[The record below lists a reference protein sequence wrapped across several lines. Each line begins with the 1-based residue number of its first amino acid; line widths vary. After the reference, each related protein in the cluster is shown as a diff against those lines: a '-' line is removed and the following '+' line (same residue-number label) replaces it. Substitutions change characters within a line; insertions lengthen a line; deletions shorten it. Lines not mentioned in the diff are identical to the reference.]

1 MGRRLRAQ
9 HRMSF
14 PMPLHQHI
22 ATPPLLQEQHLF
34 VTLASDLG
42 QGWSLFRLS
51 KENKMFMVELPPED
65 VAPESPEFTA
75 CAAAQVRAITFR
87 NLLVCGRFSTH
98 SSRRR
103 PLPNTHVLC

>member
-1 MGRRLRAQ
+1 MGRRSRAQ
-9 HRMSF
+9 HRMSYR
-14 PMPLHQHI
+14 MPLHKLM

-42 QGWSLFRLS
+42 EGWSLFRLN
-51 KENKMFMVELPPED
+51 KENRMFVVELAPEG
-65 VAPESPEFTA
+65 VASESPEFTA
-75 CAAAQVRAITFR
+75 CAAAQVRAIAFR
-87 NLLVCGRFSTH
+87 NLLVWGRFSAH